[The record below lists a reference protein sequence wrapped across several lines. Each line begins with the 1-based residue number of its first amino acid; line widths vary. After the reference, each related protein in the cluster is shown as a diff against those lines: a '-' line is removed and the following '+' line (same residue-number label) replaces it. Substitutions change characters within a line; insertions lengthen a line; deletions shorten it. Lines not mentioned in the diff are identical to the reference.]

1 MSESDFNWNE
11 IDPSITKTSKGMQVN
26 APVVSVPSTNE
37 FKNTNPAL
45 TSAFQQADEAWF
57 EKTGQH
63 IPVTS
68 AARSRE
74 KQKEIFERS
83 KKGEKGI
90 YMPVNPD
97 DHPEKEMFH
106 TDALDI
112 PENIPESHLNKY
124 GIHRPLGK
132 ADPVHATLMPTAKQN
147 ETPTSDFDWSSVIN
161 DNTNNQTTSSIGKNI
176 VPKGGLESFVSGAK
190 TGGEQSLIGIPQLVS
205 QIPAQFG
212 YNAPRNWLNKQS
224 TEIAQEN
231 EPYRIEHPGYNLSGE
246 IVGATPS
253 ALMPVGD
260 IQTGS
265 SILGLMGQGAKGGG
279 MAGIMQGTP
288 DVENPLDYW
297 LKKAEQV
304 GGGMLGGALTAP
316 IAYGASK
323 VLGYGAN
330 KAGEAWDWMRSK
342 TNPTV
347 STGAVTGATSDL
359 AKQAVEAAGKSNLS
373 DETKQIISEAPPS
386 IQEKIVKDVNA
397 GKVLNETAV
406 GLHAKDQS
414 LPAPLSLTDAQ
425 ATKDAG
431 LVSEERENRA
441 TNKFN
446 EHQNH
451 QNLQARENLNHFINE
466 TSPLVQD
473 SGHFST
479 AEEQIKSIAKKADSL
494 KSAISSAYQKVAD
507 LNGGNLPVDGTVL
520 GKNAL
525 DRLNS
530 ENEILWLTDHEG
542 KPLSNDAG
550 KILKQVQDYA
560 NGKVSMN
567 FAKFDKLRSD
577 IETIRRDRTIGEKS
591 KHALGLIRD
600 EMENLPIPEGATAE
614 LKTAADQARSL
625 ARHEKQMQD
634 ENSPLYN
641 ETYADFK
648 NGKLSP
654 DNFNSSYI
662 IKAKNKELANYID
675 LIKDDPVA
683 MQNMQAG
690 VLNHIRTESTKSANG
705 FSAATYNKILKNL
718 EDNKKLDL
726 IFQPSITK
734 NMTQAEIDAVT
745 QQSTNFIK
753 KLKNFGEVADAAFNL
768 PVGHHVSTS
777 GTGSSLRKFF
787 TQQQQENK
795 QGSENAGNLV
805 AGAIDLATQL
815 PIASTVNKLS
825 KNAEATAASMAEK
838 ERNRLKYEFGAGMSG
853 DTMRKQLLTKTLPK
867 VATKTAV
874 YGVGA
879 NMFPA
884 TSNVITKLSDIG
896 KE

>member
-265 SILGLMGQGAKGGG
+265 SVLRLMGQGAAGGG
-279 MAGIMQGTP
+279 MAGAMQGTP
-288 DVENPLDYW
+288 NVENPLDYW
-297 LKKAEQV
+297 LKKAEQF
-304 GGGMLGGALTAP
+304 GGGVIGGALTAP

-359 AKQAVEAAGKSNLS
+359 AKQAVEASDKAGLSN
-373 DETKQIISEAPPS
+373 ETKQIIAEAPSS

-414 LPAPLSLTDAQ
+414 LPKPLSLTDAQ

-431 LVSEERENRA
+431 LVSEERENRG
-441 TNKFN
+441 TNGFN
-446 EHQNH
+446 AHQGH
-451 QNLQARENLNHFINE
+451 QTLQARENIDHFINE
-466 TSPLVQD
+466 TAPLVQD

-479 AEEQIKSIAKKADSL
+479 GEEQIKSIASQADSL
-494 KSAISSAYQKVAD
+494 KSAISSAYNKVKD
-507 LNGGNLPVDGTVL
+507 LNGGNFPIDVYELNANIKAALQTETGRLKAYEKDSGVL
-520 GKNAL
+520 GEIKSDIDDAIKNHHMTF
-525 DRLNS
+525 
-530 ENEILWLTDHEG
+530 ETYET
-542 KPLSNDAG
+542 
-550 KILKQVQDYA
+550 
-560 NGKVSMN
+560 
-567 FAKFDKLRSD
+567 LRSD
-577 IETIRRDRTIGEKS
+577 LADIMRSDANSRIKGAARIIRNE
-591 KHALGLIRD
+591 L
-600 EMENLPIPEGATAE
+600 ENLPMGNATAE
-614 LKTAADQARSL
+614 IKEAADKARTL
-625 ARHEKQMQD
+625 ARYEKSM
-634 ENSPLYN
+634 EEKTIGSGVNERPNPLYN
-641 ETYADFK
+641 KIYDDFK
-648 NGKLSP
+648 SGKLKP
-654 DNFNSSYI
+654 DTFNSNYI
-662 IKAKNKELANYID
+662 IKSNKEHLASYID
-675 LIKDDPVA
+675 LIKDDPKA
-683 MQNMQAG
+683 IQEMQAG
-690 VLNHIRTESTKSANG
+690 VLNHLRNESTKSGNG
-705 FSAATYNKILKNL
+705 FSATTYNKILKNL

-726 IFQPSITK
+726 IFPPE
-734 NMTQAEIDAVT
+734 M
-745 QQSTNFIK
+745 IK

>member
-1 MSESDFNWNE
+1 MSGSDFDWGA
-11 IDPSITKTSKGMQVN
+11 IDPSITKTSQGMQVT

-37 FKNTNPAL
+37 FKNTDPAL
-45 TSAFQQADEAWF
+45 SSAFQQADDAWF
-57 EKTGQH
+57 AKTGQH

-68 AARSRE
+68 AARTRE
-74 KQKEIFERS
+74 KQKEIYDKAKR
-83 KKGEKGI
+83 GEKGI

-97 DHPEKEMFH
+97 EHPDKEMFH

-112 PENIPESHLNKY
+112 PENIPESFLNQF

-132 ADPVHATLMPTAKQN
+132 ADPVHAKLMPSAQQN
-147 ETPTSDFDWSSVIN
+147 ELPASDFDWSNVTGTNETKSNEAPVVI
-161 DNTNNQTTSSIGKNI
+161 GGNI
-176 VPKGGLESFVSGAK
+176 VPKGALESFISGAK
-190 TGGEQSLIGIPQLVS
+190 TSGEQSLIGVPQLVS

-212 YNAPRNWLNKQS
+212 YNAPRNWFNKQA

-231 EPYRIEHPGYNLSGE
+231 EPYRLEHPGYNVAGE

-253 ALMPVGD
+253 ALVPVGE
-260 IQTGS
+260 IKTGS

-279 MAGIMQGTP
+279 MAGAMQGTP

-297 LKKAEQV
+297 LKKVEQI
-304 GGGMLGGALTAP
+304 GGGAIGGAITAP

-359 AKQAVEAAGKSNLS
+359 AKQAVEASDKAGLSN
-373 DETKQIISEAPPS
+373 ETKQVIAEAPAN

-431 LVSEERENRA
+431 LVSEERENRG
-441 TNKFN
+441 TNGFN
-446 EHQNH
+446 AHQGH

-479 AEEQIKSIAKKADSL
+479 AEEQIKSVAKKADSL
-494 KSAISSAYQKVAD
+494 KSAITSAYKKVAD

-525 DRLNS
+525 DRLNA
-530 ENEILWLTDHEG
+530 ENDLIYLTDHEG
-542 KPLSNDAG
+542 KPEGTGG
-550 KILKQVQDYA
+550 KILKQIQDYA
-560 NGKVSMN
+560 SGKVSMN
-567 FAKFDKLRSD
+567 FSKFEKLRSD
-577 IETIRRDRTIGEKS
+577 IATIQRSPSVDGTI

-614 LKTAADQARSL
+614 LKTAADEARSL

-690 VLNHIRTESTKSANG
+690 VLNHIRTESTKSGNG
-705 FSAATYNKILKNL
+705 FSATTYNKIIKNL

-726 IFQPSITK
+726 IFSPE
-734 NMTQAEIDAVT
+734 M
-745 QQSTNFIK
+745 IK

-768 PVGHHVSTS
+768 PVGHHVSMS
-777 GTGSSLRKFF
+777 GTGGSLRKFF

-805 AGAIDLATQL
+805 AGAIDIATGL
-815 PIASTVNKLS
+815 PVASTVNKLS

-838 ERNRLKYEFGAGMSG
+838 ERNRLKYEFGAGMSS

-867 VATKTAV
+867 AATKAAV

-879 NMFPA
+879 NMLPA
-884 TSNVITKLSDIG
+884 TSNVVNLLSNIG

>member
-1 MSESDFNWNE
+1 MSGNDFDWGA
-11 IDPSITKTSKGMQVN
+11 IDPSITKTSQGMQVT
-26 APVVSVPSTNE
+26 APVVSVPSANE
-37 FKNTNPAL
+37 FKNTDPTLA
-45 TSAFQQADEAWF
+45 SAFQRADEAWF
-57 EKTGQH
+57 AKTGQH

-68 AARSRE
+68 AARTRE
-74 KQKEIFERS
+74 KQKEIFDRA

-90 YMPVNPD
+90 YMPINPD
-97 DHPEKEMFH
+97 EHPEKEMFH

-132 ADPVHATLMPTAKQN
+132 ADPVHATLMPSEQQN
-147 ETPTSDFDWSSVIN
+147 ETPTSDFNWHDVIS
-161 DNTNNQTTSSIGKNI
+161 NNIQPSQTTSPVGESI
-176 VPKGGLESFVSGAK
+176 VPKGALESLVSGTK
-190 TGGEQSLIGIPQLVS
+190 TGGMQSLIGIPQLVS

-224 TEIAQEN
+224 TELAKEN
-231 EPYRIEHPGYNLSGE
+231 EPYSQEHPGYNIAGE

-253 ALMPVGD
+253 ALMPVGE
-260 IQTGS
+260 IKSGS

-279 MAGIMQGTP
+279 MAAVMQGTA

-297 LKKAEQV
+297 LKKVKQVV
-304 GGGMLGGALTAP
+304 GGVVGGALTAP

-323 VLGYGAN
+323 VLGYNAN

-342 TNPTV
+342 TNPTI

-359 AKQAVEAAGKSNLS
+359 AKQAVEASDKAGLSN
-373 DETKQIISEAPPS
+373 ETKQVIAEAPPN

-494 KSAISSAYQKVAD
+494 KLAISSAYQKVAD

-577 IETIRRDRTIGEKS
+577 IETIRRDSNIGEKS

-634 ENSPLYN
+634 ENSLLYN

-675 LIKDDPVA
+675 LIKDDPIA

-690 VLNHIRTESTKSANG
+690 VLNHIRTESTKSGNG
-705 FSAATYNKILKNL
+705 FSATTYNKIIKNL
-718 EDNKKLDL
+718 ENNKKLDL
-726 IFQPSITK
+726 IFSP
-734 NMTQAEIDAVT
+734 EI
-745 QQSTNFIK
+745 IK

-768 PVGHHVSTS
+768 PIGHHVSMS
-777 GTGSSLRKFF
+777 GTGGSLRKFF

-795 QGSENAGNLV
+795 QESENAGNLV
-805 AGAIDLATQL
+805 AGAIDIATGL
-815 PIASTVNKLS
+815 PVASTVNRLS

-838 ERNRLKYEFGAGMSG
+838 ERNRLKYEFGAGMSS

-867 VATKTAV
+867 AATKAAV

-879 NMFPA
+879 NMLPA
-884 TSNVITKLSDIG
+884 TSNVVNLLSNIG